1 MTTKWEDICGFFVKF
16 GEGSLYSNAAFRGE
30 RWR

>member
-16 GEGSLYSNAAFRGE
+16 GQGSLDSNAAFRGK
-30 RWR
+30 RR